1 MVPKWYLDQHTPFRC
16 CGCCWPTRTTSEP
29 HWEFHATVPDLLLLS
44 KLVVIIVAGSDSG
57 SGTSAPE
64 SKRDADETCSERP
77 ALYTTI
83 ERSTCGG
90 CTTQQKICELPATV
104 WQFVGG
110 SIKRHFVCWCDEMMT
125 ICCVR
130 TVCMVSDR
138 WFISEKRGK
147 VWCKYCI
154 APFVDNDL
162 QVAHL
167 VMANRWLRSLVNVP
181 AAVFEWRMARW
192 LG

>member
-44 KLVVIIVAGSDSG
+44 ELVVIIVAGSDSG

-125 ICCVR
+125 ICC
-130 TVCMVSDR
+130 CENSLYG
-138 WFISEKRGK
+138 E
-147 VWCKYCI
+147 
-154 APFVDNDL
+154 
-162 QVAHL
+162 
-167 VMANRWLRSLVNVP
+167 RSLIH
-181 AAVFEWRMARW
+181 
-192 LG
+192 LGKERESVMQVLHSSFCWQWSSSGAPGDGESMITVIS